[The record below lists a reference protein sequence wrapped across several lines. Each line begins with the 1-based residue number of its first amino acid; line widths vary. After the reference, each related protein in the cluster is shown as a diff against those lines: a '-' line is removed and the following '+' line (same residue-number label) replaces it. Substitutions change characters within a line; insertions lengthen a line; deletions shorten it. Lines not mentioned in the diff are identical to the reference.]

1 MVREYEIKRQIV
13 EIGKRIWQRGYV
25 AANDG
30 NITVMLNDKEILTT
44 PTGISKGFMTEDMI
58 IKCDL
63 EGKVISGNPKYR
75 PSSEVKMHLEVYKQ
89 RHDIKSV
96 VHAHPPYATSFAVA
110 GIPLDK
116 CVLPEAIIVI
126 GSVPIAPYGLP
137 STMEIPD
144 RMAEYI
150 KESDAILLE
159 NHGALTLGADLLNAY
174 HKMET
179 LEHTASIVSKSI
191 QLGNVNIIPTE
202 ERDRLMTLREQFNL
216 PGRVA
221 TCDTKPMYSAEND
234 NKIPTQSFIGSGS
247 GYGAKAGAGLKD
259 GSGAGTGNVNANNSV
274 SEQDIQDIVAKVLNS
289 LK

>member
-1 MVREYEIKRQIV
+1 MASEFELKRQFV
-13 EIGKRIWQRGYV
+13 EIGKRIWTRGYV
-25 AANDG
+25 ASNDG
-30 NITVMLNDKEILTT
+30 NMSVKINDKEILTT

-63 EGKVISGNPKYR
+63 EGNVISGNPKYR
-75 PSSEVKMHLEVYKQ
+75 PSSEVKMHLQVYKE
-89 RHDIKSV
+89 RPDIKSV

-144 RMAEYI
+144 RMSSYI

-159 NHGALTLGADLLNAY
+159 NHGALTLGTDLLNAY

-191 QLGNVNIIPTE
+191 QLGNVNIMPGE
-202 ERDRLMTLREQFNL
+202 ERDRLMTLREKFNL
-216 PGRVA
+216 PGKIA
-221 TCDTKPMYSAEND
+221 TCDTKPLYNNE
-234 NKIPTQSFIGSGS
+234 NKIASQQFIGSGL

-259 GSGAGTGNVNANNSV
+259 GSGGGTGNVNANNSV
-274 SEQDIQDIVAKVLNS
+274 SEQDIQDIVAKVLSS